1 MEFQGGIMDKFY
13 RYIYKQGNGYRI
25 IYQGEHYG
33 WYDDLATCLYD
44 RDRLE
49 AVDWDIQT
57 WTELPEVPNPY
68 KHIRLP
74 EYHRGFEHIVHLPE
88 RWRVQRRINGKV
100 KYFGTYDSLEEAE
113 ERVLWL
119 DENGWN

>member
-1 MEFQGGIMDKFY
+1 MDKFY

-33 WYDDLATCLYD
+33 WYDHLPTCLYD

-68 KHIRLP
+68 EHIQLP
-74 EYHRGFEHIVHLPE
+74 EYHCGMEYITHIPE
-88 RWRVQRRINGKV
+88 RWKVQKRIDGKV
-100 KYFGTYDSLEEAE
+100 KYFGTYDSLEKAK

-119 DENGWN
+119 NENGWVK